1 MMSVQGSERTPTYAQ
16 TSPSEQG
23 KHHLAASTLSLSDFE
38 LRYTTVFLPICLSV
52 DI

>member
-1 MMSVQGSERTPTYAQ
+1 MMSVQGSERAPTYAQ

-38 LRYTTVFLPICLSV
+38 LQ
-52 DI
+52 